1 MLKPNGADPGP
12 TVVWCGLPVA
22 TSLTA
27 DRGGER
33 ERERERERQTEL
45 SRNTRRQRIFNFLTT
60 GRAYSVKPLGSRG
73 TTSDLRPE
81 EETNISPSLEIFLS
95 NILMSVCKAT

>member
-33 ERERERERQTEL
+33 ERERERER
-45 SRNTRRQRIFNFLTT
+45 
-60 GRAYSVKPLGSRG
+60 
-73 TTSDLRPE
+73 
-81 EETNISPSLEIFLS
+81 ETDGALQKHKKTKDF
-95 NILMSVCKAT
+95 